1 MEANTKESKQAK
13 EPQGMKYPGTKRV
26 VLDGEGLTWGEA
38 PRKGSEEL
46 ISGVRDF
53 GAQPAA
59 WAGRRIGPDPGP
71 PRCHASA
78 VLEDR

>member
-1 MEANTKESKQAK
+1 MPVSGGEDDAVIRGAVCMEANTKESKQAK

-59 WAGRRIGPDPGP
+59 
-71 PRCHASA
+71 
-78 VLEDR
+78 